1 VGGYDFEKLMIHLGG
16 DLRTRMNM
24 IKFLSTYYGENSD
37 NKYLNYFSSS
47 NFK

>member
-1 VGGYDFEKLMIHLGG
+1 MEGYDFEKLMIHLGG

-24 IKFLSTYYGENSD
+24 IKFFSVYFGENAAND
-37 NKYLNYFSSS
+37 YLNYFSSS